1 MLETASQDE
10 RIRRNM
16 KLTTKSEY
24 ALLALIYIA
33 RREDR
38 GFVRIEDICRQYA
51 LSRKYMEQILTTLK
65 QNRYVRARR
74 GAGGGFVL
82 ARPAS
87 RISLAEIIRT
97 MDGPLAPTGSVSRTY
112 FCHTPLERE
121 KKAIRALKEIR
132 NYIADKLEGLKL
144 VHMV

>member
-1 MLETASQDE
+1 
-10 RIRRNM
+10 M

-33 RREDR
+33 RREDK
-38 GFVRIEDICRQYA
+38 GFVRIEDICKQYA
-51 LSRKYMEQILTTLK
+51 LSKKYMEQILTTLK

-74 GAGGGFVL
+74 GVGGGFML
-82 ARPAS
+82 TRPAS

-97 MDGPLAPTGSVSRTY
+97 MDGPLAPTVSVSKTY

-121 KKAIRALKEIR
+121 KKAIRVFREIR
-132 NYIADKLEGLKL
+132 NYVADKLEGLKL